1 MGSFRVLIGKLS
13 GRGRSLWSQK
23 YVGKCMKSTLGGN
36 RGSTGVSGVE
46 CRASFCKA
54 LLICGVVSQSL
65 LLPHTT
71 TQKAKLILVFAKVS
85 PVTLVCEV
93 MEMLHE
99 SA

>member
-1 MGSFRVLIGKLS
+1 MDSFRLLIGKLS

-36 RGSTGVSGVE
+36 RGSTGLSGV
-46 CRASFCKA
+46 AFCKA
-54 LLICGVVSQSL
+54 LLICGFVSQSL

-71 TQKAKLILVFAKVS
+71 TQKVKLISVFSKVS
-85 PVTLVCEV
+85 PVTLVCEM